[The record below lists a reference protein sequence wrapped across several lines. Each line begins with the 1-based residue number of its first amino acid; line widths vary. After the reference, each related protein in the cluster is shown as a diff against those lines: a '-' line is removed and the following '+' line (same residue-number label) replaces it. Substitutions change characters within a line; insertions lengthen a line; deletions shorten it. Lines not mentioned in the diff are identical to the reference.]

1 MAFFWGETMKNG
13 IKKILIISL
22 ISALLASIILFC
34 AFTYQTTNISTS
46 FTETSNYMAE
56 DLGKAGIVQEN
67 VSVKDNVAD
76 TATILAKISDNLD
89 NEIDNIRSDYN
100 AEVLGNAAA
109 SQTAEAAA
117 PVASTA
123 NLSDYEAAVLNLIN
137 NIRISNGLG
146 ALQSNQ
152 ILTDIARYRC
162 SDMISNS
169 YFSHYMPDG
178 RNIFNILGENGVS
191 YVNAGENLGQSIPA
205 SGGTPEAFANAWMQS
220 PTHKANILRS
230 VYSKIG
236 IGVFDGGD
244 RRVVATV
251 FMN

>member
-1 MAFFWGETMKNG
+1 MKNG
-13 IKKILIISL
+13 IKKILISL
-22 ISALLASIILFC
+22 ITALLASVILFC
-34 AFTYQTTNISTS
+34 AFTYQTANISTS
-46 FTETSNYMAE
+46 FTETSNYKAE
-56 DLGKAGIVQEN
+56 DIAKAGIVQEN
-67 VSVKDNVAD
+67 VSVKDDVAES
-76 TATILAKISDNLD
+76 ATVLAKISDNLD
-89 NEIDNIRSDYN
+89 NEIDKIRSDYN

-109 SQTAEAAA
+109 TQTVEAAA
-117 PVASTA
+117 PIVSTA

-137 NIRISNGLG
+137 NIRVSNGLG

-162 SDMISNS
+162 SDMIGNS

-205 SGGTPEAFANAWMQS
+205 SNGTPEAFANAWMQS

-236 IGVFDGGD
+236 IGVLDGGD
-244 RRVVATV
+244 RRVVTTV